1 MFTILS
7 AKEGDLQDAKTW
19 FEANNL
25 PIQDLEQVLPFS
37 MLLRINDVLMGHIT
51 YAFTNDDT
59 CMITSIFVDPTIR
72 HQKFGDTLMRSL
84 MNLLSRRGFDVLFA
98 KSDCTLDAF
107 LEYFGFEKDEETTL
121 WVIPSIDA
129 FFKKPCKGM
138 NA

>member
-7 AKEGDLQDAKTW
+7 AKEGDLLDAKAW

-25 PIQDLEQVLPFS
+25 PAQGLEQILPFS

-51 YAFTNDDT
+51 YAFTKEDA
-59 CMITSIFVDPTIR
+59 CMITGIFVAPSIR

-84 MNLLSRRGFDVLFA
+84 MNLLSRRGFDVLYA
-98 KSDCTLDAF
+98 QSDCSVIPF
-107 LEYFGFEKDEETTL
+107 LEHFGFQKDEDTAL